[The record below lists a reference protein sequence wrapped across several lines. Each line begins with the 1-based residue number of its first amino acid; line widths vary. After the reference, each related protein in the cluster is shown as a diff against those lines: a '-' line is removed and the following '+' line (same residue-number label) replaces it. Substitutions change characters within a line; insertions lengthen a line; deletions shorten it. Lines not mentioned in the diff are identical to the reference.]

1 MEIAISISLFLSES
15 YGSQPNDY
23 FHRFRLERIS
33 RRSLQDSLQDS
44 LETASSAFLSN
55 LHSPESG
62 LSRVIADQIRM
73 INNQMIADYGGL
85 LACR

>member
-1 MEIAISISLFLSES
+1 MAHNQMTISTDFDLKEFQDDLFKIL
-15 YGSQPNDY
+15 
-23 FHRFRLERIS
+23 FKILF
-33 RRSLQDSLQDS
+33 
-44 LETASSAFLSN
+44 ETASSAFLFN

-85 LACR
+85 LACRWLSPMIAVND